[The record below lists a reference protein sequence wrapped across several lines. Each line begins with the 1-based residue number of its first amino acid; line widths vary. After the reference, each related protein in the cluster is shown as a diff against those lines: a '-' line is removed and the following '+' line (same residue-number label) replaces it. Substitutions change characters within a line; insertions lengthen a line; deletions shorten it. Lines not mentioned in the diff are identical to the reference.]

1 LGKFIDLTGKEFGRL
16 KVIKRAE
23 NDKYGHSM
31 WWCQCDCLGEDSLK
45 IFKGDNLI
53 RCVSKSCGCWRK
65 DNARILFKK
74 YNTYDL
80 SSKFGIGYTS
90 NTNIMFYFDLDDY
103 SLIKNYCWF
112 EDKDGY
118 IVTHDDIRIS
128 MHRLVTSC
136 PDDMEVDHEFHNR
149 YDNRKEF
156 LRIVTRSQ
164 NCMNMSLKSNNTSGV
179 TGVCFSKS
187 NEKWYA
193 YIDKEGERINL
204 GYYDNFNIA
213 VKIRRQAEIEYFGE
227 YRYMGEQLS
236 SEKKLS

>member
-1 LGKFIDLTGKEFGRL
+1 
-16 KVIKRAE
+16 
-23 NDKYGHSM
+23 
-31 WWCQCDCLGEDSLK
+31 
-45 IFKGDNLI
+45 
-53 RCVSKSCGCWRK
+53 
-65 DNARILFKK
+65 
-74 YNTYDL
+74 
-80 SSKFGIGYTS
+80 
-90 NTNIMFYFDLDDY
+90 
-103 SLIKNYCWF
+103 
-112 EDKDGY
+112 
-118 IVTHDDIRIS
+118 DDIRIS